1 MKYLTLIRHAKSSW
15 EHEVDDFYRP
25 LKNSGINDALLTS
38 SELGRNFTPPDMVF
52 SSPAERAI
60 STCNIFVKNL
70 RIDKSKVKTVLDLY
84 DFGGEKVTNFIK
96 EINNT
101 LDNVMLFGHNHAF
114 TEISNQLSNL
124 KIDNLPTSGIVVMQ
138 FDISDW
144 KDIGNGKVIS
154 VLYPK
159 LFK

>member
-25 LKNSGINDALLTS
+25 LKNSGINDASLTS

>member
-1 MKYLTLIRHAKSSW
+1 MKYLTLIRHAKSSR
-15 EHEVDDFYRP
+15 EYEIDDFYRP
-25 LKNSGINDALLTS
+25 LKNSGINDATLIS
-38 SELGRNFTPPDMVF
+38 NELMRNFTPPDMVF

-70 RIDKSKVKTVLDLY
+70 KIDESKVKTVLDLY

-101 LDNVMLFGHNHAF
+101 VGNVMLFGHNQAF

-144 KDIGNGKVIS
+144 KDIGNGKVTS